1 VGFGM
6 VIVLIVLGTP
16 IALAFGALAVLMTV
30 WFNADPSYLVP
41 TVFIKIRSVVLLAGP
56 LFILLGNVMDASGLA
71 TKLINFV
78 NSVVGQIKSGLGTI
92 TVATTAVFGSISG
105 TDSAAIACIGTIMI
119 PRMQDQGYPRG
130 HATALVACAGILGQ
144 LVPPSVPMIFY
155 AIVSGNSIPACW
167 AATVGPAIVMVIY
180 YSILNAYSVRK
191 IPLKV
196 STETY
201 SPKQRVKL
209 TAVATYKALP
219 VLFLPVIVL
228 GGIYGGIVTP
238 TEGAC
243 LGVAYTILVALAY
256 RTVGLK
262 TIWNSAI
269 SAAVISGV
277 ILFMTFFI
285 LITSKILV
293 VEGITRQLAEFVM
306 AASPNIYVTLL
317 LLNVILLAM
326 GMMMDDL
333 SGTLLAAA
341 VLYPVAVAAGV
352 HPLHFAAIVGVNLGL
367 GTVTPPTAPMLFL
380 AGRIGNSPPEEYMK
394 PAMFFMWVGM
404 LPLVIITTYWP
415 GLSLFIPGLL
425 GFVH

>member
-1 VGFGM
+1 MDAVIVGFGM

-167 AATVGPAIVMVIY
+167 AATVGPAIVMVIF
-180 YSILNAYSVRK
+180 YSIL
-191 IPLKV
+191 
-196 STETY
+196 
-201 SPKQRVKL
+201 
-209 TAVATYKALP
+209 
-219 VLFLPVIVL
+219 
-228 GGIYGGIVTP
+228 
-238 TEGAC
+238 
-243 LGVAYTILVALAY
+243 
-256 RTVGLK
+256 
-262 TIWNSAI
+262 
-269 SAAVISGV
+269 
-277 ILFMTFFI
+277 
-285 LITSKILV
+285 
-293 VEGITRQLAEFVM
+293 
-306 AASPNIYVTLL
+306 
-317 LLNVILLAM
+317 
-326 GMMMDDL
+326 
-333 SGTLLAAA
+333 
-341 VLYPVAVAAGV
+341 
-352 HPLHFAAIVGVNLGL
+352 
-367 GTVTPPTAPMLFL
+367 
-380 AGRIGNSPPEEYMK
+380 
-394 PAMFFMWVGM
+394 
-404 LPLVIITTYWP
+404 
-415 GLSLFIPGLL
+415 
-425 GFVH
+425 